1 MKKYILPLVLIIL
14 SVLLSIVFYQY
25 LPEQIASHWNI
36 QGVVDGYSKKIN
48 TVLMFPILQIILFV
62 LLVTIPNIDPR
73 KKNIEKFEKHF
84 FSFIN
89 AILLFTVLIQIQVFL
104 WNIGIQIQMGVI
116 MPILMGGLFIL
127 MAQLLRKSKQNY
139 TIGIKT
145 PWTLSSEKVW
155 DKTHKLGAILF
166 TISGGITIIS
176 TLLPL
181 YSFYI
186 VIGSIL
192 LSTIYLF
199 IYSYTEYKKEQN

>member
-1 MKKYILPLVLIIL
+1 MLIIL

-25 LPEQIASHWNI
+25 LPDQIASHWNI

-84 FSFIN
+84 FFFIN
-89 AILLFTVLIQIQVFL
+89 AILLFTVLIQLQVFL

-127 MAQLLRKSKQNY
+127 IAQLLRKSKQNY

-176 TLLPL
+176 ALLPL

-199 IYSYTEYKKEQN
+199 VFSYIEYKKEQM

>member
-1 MKKYILPLVLIIL
+1 
-14 SVLLSIVFYQY
+14 
-25 LPEQIASHWNI
+25 
-36 QGVVDGYSKKIN
+36 
-48 TVLMFPILQIILFV
+48 MFPILQIILFV

-84 FSFIN
+84 FFFIN
-89 AILLFTVLIQIQVFL
+89 AILLFTVLIQLQVFL

-127 MAQLLRKSKQNY
+127 IAQLLRKSKQNY

-176 TLLPL
+176 ALLPL

-199 IYSYTEYKKEQN
+199 VFSYIEYKKEQM